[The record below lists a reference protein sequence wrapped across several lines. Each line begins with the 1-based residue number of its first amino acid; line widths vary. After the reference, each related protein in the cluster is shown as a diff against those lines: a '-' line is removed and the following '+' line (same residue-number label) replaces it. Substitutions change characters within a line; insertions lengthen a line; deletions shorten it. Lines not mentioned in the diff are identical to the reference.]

1 MAKTFG
7 QYTGGIQPI
16 QGISEF
22 GAQQAASIER
32 TMTGLSNSITAGMKG
47 YADNRDK
54 REVTTARGAGLY
66 ENLKFMQ
73 ANIADNPELGQFAD
87 RFEPILKKFSQFES
101 MSTNQQAGFLIE
113 AEAFEKSIT
122 PSLAIYE
129 KGLTAR
135 TRQGVQDALSKE
147 VKIPDNQ
154 GGYVKGTPFSTT
166 DTIEEN
172 LALARKSFEV
182 QAKIGNLK
190 SFDIES
196 ALGKLTTQWENGF
209 ANDPNMAKTDPA
221 LRDAIL
227 KNISDFRN
235 KNKIA
240 GEIAGQSSED
250 YGTGENI
257 MGQVA
262 ALSEA
267 QQGAGT
273 SAAKALGDRD
283 IAASLAAQKK
293 SGVISA
299 TGTAPAGVEKSQPM
313 LTATQKAINA
323 SRPVWDELNKTK
335 TDLEKADEDLE
346 RNYKYISSEGK
357 YVPRNGKT
365 GDYAADKKKR
375 DALETKVETLTS
387 KYNGISISNF
397 KDDVAPPAPVDT
409 RPIEQILAERKV
421 NEVKPKTAEDAVIN
435 DFAKSVI
442 ANTQKTLENT
452 IRTGGNITV
461 GDIAR
466 DINRFETQNNPTVA
480 EVNTRYMGGGI
491 GTIKAPSRFTDAR
504 ADVTNAAAK
513 LGIPADKPMTADQM
527 YKLSKELENQSV
539 LTGTKA
545 TKAAK
550 TLEELTPETVGLGTD
565 AATTPAVN
573 KYAKTF
579 DFNTQIQE
587 GVKEGFRQE
596 TFAEEKERV
605 RQWFVTNN
613 KGIIPSA
620 LEEVYSSIRPET
632 SVRFMNAPDGLGG
645 KIMITPKGAQYI
657 PPDKTTP
664 VTAEQISKNTLYSY
678 GTRTPSGE
686 IIPEERAKGSGIK
699 LAGIA
704 SGGEEGAKEFK
715 KLHDDTVKARIIIP
729 KLLAMY
735 KQGKVSRTLIPQPMW
750 GDAESLLAQLKAAI
764 RVETVGTGPVALP
777 EHAMILERIGDPR
790 KFFQFDTIGE
800 SKLNSIMKSMEDSLI
815 HNSAG
820 ISVSISP
827 SKTDLASS
835 LQQVKLAEKTR
846 AK

>member
-1 MAKTFG
+1 MASSFG
-7 QYTGGIQPI
+7 QYTGGIQGV
-16 QGISEF
+16 QGISEA
-22 GAQQAASIER
+22 GANIAKITQA
-32 TMTGLSNSITAGMKG
+32 G
-47 YADNRDK
+47 YADFGKSLSDGIKAYNENDQK
-54 REVTTARGAGLY
+54 NQVLTQQLQGLAAQYKEVYDMY
-66 ENLKFMQ
+66 EK
-73 ANIADNPELGQFAD
+73 NPEMKPFAD
-87 RFEPILKKFSQFES
+87 SLMPTMEQLNKFGS
-101 MSTNQQAGFLIE
+101 MSLSQKAGALLSGQAAYNQIAPKLQMFKE
-113 AEAFEKSIT
+113 NQVSMTK
-122 PSLAIYE
+122 
-129 KGLTAR
+129 
-135 TRQGVQDALSKE
+135 QGVQNALSKE

-154 GGYVKGTPFSTT
+154 GGYVNGTPFSTT
-166 DTIEEN
+166 STLEEN
-172 LALARKSFEV
+172 LSLARKSFEV
-182 QAKIGNLK
+182 QAKVGDLK
-190 SFDIES
+190 NFDIES
-196 ALGKLTTQWENGF
+196 ALGKLTAQWEHSF
-209 ANDPNMAKTDPA
+209 ANDPNMAKTDPK

-227 KNISDFRN
+227 KNISDYRN
-235 KNKIA
+235 QGKLA
-240 GEIAGQSSED
+240 GELAGQSSED

-257 MGQVA
+257 MGQVG
-262 ALSEA
+262 ALAEA
-267 QQGAGT
+267 QKGAST
-273 SAAKALGDRD
+273 SAAKALEDQD
-283 IAASLAAQKK
+283 MAEMLAAQKK
-293 SGVISA
+293 AGV
-299 TGTAPAGVEKSQPM
+299 TAPAGV
-313 LTATQKAINA
+313 QK
-323 SRPVWDELNKTK
+323 PVSKEEAKAAKQEADTLESDIITIFGKR
-335 TDLEKADEDLE
+335 TDLTPAEQ
-346 RNYKYISSEGK
+346 
-357 YVPRNGKT
+357 V
-365 GDYAADKKKR
+365 KKSKIQTKIDSLR
-375 DALETKVETLTS
+375 VIETAK
-387 KYNGISISNF
+387 
-397 KDDVAPPAPVDT
+397 DT

-421 NEVKPKTAEDAVIN
+421 SEVKPKTAEDAIIN

-466 DINRFETQNNPTVA
+466 DINSFEFKNNPTLTEKYTTFGA
-480 EVNTRYMGGGI
+480 GGGY
-491 GTIKAPSRFTDAR
+491 GVVRAPTRVSDAQ
-504 ADVTNAAAK
+504 ADVTKAAAK
-513 LGIPADKPMTADQM
+513 LGIPTDKPMTADQM

-545 TKAAK
+545 IKSAK
-550 TLEELTPETVGLGTD
+550 TLEELTPETVGLGVDST
-565 AATTPAVN
+565 TTPVVN
-573 KYAKTF
+573 KYAKI
-579 DFNTQIQE
+579 FNYGAQIQE

-613 KGIIPSA
+613 KGIIPSS
-620 LEEVYSSIRPET
+620 LDEVYSSIRPET

-657 PPDKTTP
+657 PPDKTTA

-678 GTRTPSGE
+678 GTRTPDGQ

-735 KQGKVSRTLIPQPMW
+735 KQGKISRTLIPQAMW

-800 SKLNSIMKSMEDSLI
+800 SKLNSIMKSMEDSLV

-827 SKTDLASS
+827 SKTDFASS
-835 LQQVKLAEKTR
+835 VQQAKLEATR
-846 AK
+846 AKK

>member
-1 MAKTFG
+1 MPSSFG
-7 QYTGGIQPI
+7 QYTGGIAPV
-16 QGISEF
+16 QGISEAGARIGQMAESGYANF
-22 GAQQAASIER
+22 GKSLADGIKAYNDNDQKNQVLTQQLQGLAAQYQEVYDMYSKNPEMKPFADSLVPTMEQLNKFGSMSLSQKSGALLSGQAAYNQIAPHLQ
-32 TMTGLSNSITAGMKG
+32 MFKDNQLSITK
-47 YADNRDK
+47 
-54 REVTTARGAGLY
+54 
-66 ENLKFMQ
+66 
-73 ANIADNPELGQFAD
+73 
-87 RFEPILKKFSQFES
+87 
-101 MSTNQQAGFLIE
+101 
-113 AEAFEKSIT
+113 
-122 PSLAIYE
+122 
-129 KGLTAR
+129 
-135 TRQGVQDALSKE
+135 QGVQDALSKE
-147 VKIPDNQ
+147 VRISDNQ
-154 GGYVKGTPFSTT
+154 GGYVTGTPFSTAR
-166 DTIEEN
+166 TIEEN
-172 LALARKSFEV
+172 LALAKKSFEV
-182 QAKIGNLK
+182 QAKVGNLK

-196 ALGKLTTQWENGF
+196 ALEKLTAQWENSF
-209 ANDPNMAKTDPA
+209 ASDPNMAKTDPA

-227 KNISDFRN
+227 KNISDYRN
-235 KNKIA
+235 QGKLA
-240 GEIAGQSSED
+240 GELAGQSSED

-257 MGQVA
+257 MGQVS

-267 QQGAGT
+267 QKGAST
-273 SAAKALGDRD
+273 SAAKALESQDM
-283 IAASLAAQKK
+283 AAMLAAQKK
-293 SGVISA
+293 AGITSE
-299 TGTAPAGVEKSQPM
+299 TGTVKPL
-313 LTATQKAINA
+313 LTATQKYETAKTELSTSVINNKNKI
-323 SRPVWDELNKTK
+323 DELNLIIRNPENKVNGAFNTK
-335 TDLEKADEDLE
+335 AQK
-346 RNYKYISSEGK
+346 
-357 YVPRNGKT
+357 
-365 GDYAADKKKR
+365 
-375 DALETKVETLTS
+375 ALEERSNLELQNTKNKNTLKTIEES
-387 KYNGISISNF
+387 DF
-397 KDDVAPPAPVDT
+397 KDDSAPVDT

-421 NEVKPKTAEDAVIN
+421 SEVKPKTAEDAVIN

-442 ANTQKTLENT
+442 ADTQKTLENT

-466 DINRFETQNNPTVA
+466 HINRFEIQNNPTVS
-480 EVNTRYMGGGI
+480 EKIITSGGFDG
-491 GTIKAPSRFTDAR
+491 GYAGGYGVVKAPSRYSDAGS
-504 ADVTNAAAK
+504 DVTKAAAK
-513 LGIPADKPMTADQM
+513 LEIPTDKPMTADQM

-545 TKAAK
+545 IKAAK

-565 AATTPAVN
+565 TTITPVN
-573 KYAKTF
+573 KYEKTF
-579 DFNTQIQE
+579 DYRAQIQE
-587 GVKEGFRQE
+587 GVKEGTRQE

-613 KGIIPSA
+613 KGIIPSS

-657 PPDKTTP
+657 PPDKTTA

-678 GTRTPSGE
+678 GTRTPDGQ

-735 KQGKVSRTLIPQPMW
+735 KQGKISRTLIPQSMW

-800 SKLNSIMKSMEDSLI
+800 SKLNSIMKSMEDSLV

-827 SKTDLASS
+827 SKTDFANSV
-835 LQQVKLAEKTR
+835 QQAKLEARTK
-846 AK
+846 K